1 MDELGMGERGMGGR
15 GLEVDEAWR
24 ELRRRLADRVAGI
37 GPEESLVLAVQVAG
51 LGDGPGPYVT
61 VGGRAGGGWRVEAA
75 SNPHLD
81 AAHQLDEG
89 GHERLLALGWGAPTY
104 LPGQAGSGS
113 AHWWVDLEAG
123 EEERAAWLLVQ
134 ALREAYAV
142 PHPAFLESSGLD
154 LDGLQGPDSPPAP
167 ELSDPEPPDR
177 VALVEQ
183 LPVVRPRDVE
193 HLRELVVETLEV
205 MTGTDVF
212 VDEEGDVVVPCG
224 EQSLIWVGADLDRPV
239 VSITAILVD
248 RVTRPQAGL
257 AALNLVSGR
266 LPFVSARM
274 LGSRLTLTHELH
286 AMPFVPE
293 HLAGWVAR
301 CQVEIDEVAVE
312 AALLLGGER
321 YLENLDQPR
330 PAAVLDEELATVA
343 ELLAAGPVSPRVV
356 AEVFNHSRSA
366 VVRRLVGVR
375 QGHLLA
381 HTDDVDGLLDAL
393 RAGLRWIVD
402 EPDRL
407 ADARTH
413 PRRRVA
419 LRPTIQTA
427 LLDDQPD
434 LFESEPGPT
443 G

>member
-1 MDELGMGERGMGGR
+1 MGDRALG
-15 GLEVDEAWR
+15 VDDAWR
-24 ELRRRLADRVAGI
+24 ELRRRLADRVAGLRAAD
-37 GPEESLVLAVQVAG
+37 SLVLSVQVAG
-51 LGDGPGPYVT
+51 LSDGPGPYVT
-61 VGGRAGGGWRVEAA
+61 AGGTHTGGWRLEAA
-75 SNPHLD
+75 SNAYLD
-81 AAHQLDEG
+81 TAHQLDEAAEG
-89 GHERLLALGWGAPTY
+89 QLLAQGWAPPSY
-104 LPGQAGSGS
+104 LPGQGGPGS
-113 AHWWVDLEAG
+113 ANWWVDLDAG

-167 ELSDPEPPDR
+167 EPPEPPDR

-193 HLRELVVETLEV
+193 HLRELVVETLTV
-205 MTGTDVF
+205 MTGDEVF
-212 VDEEGDVVVPCG
+212 VDEEGDVVVSCG

-248 RVTRPQAGL
+248 RVSRPQAGL

-301 CQVEIDEVAVE
+301 CQVEIDEVAAE

-330 PAAVLDEELATVA
+330 PAPVLDEEVATVA

-407 ADARTH
+407 AGARTH

-434 LFESEPGPT
+434 LFESGPGPT

>member
-1 MDELGMGERGMGGR
+1 MAERGMGERA
-15 GLEVDEAWR
+15 LEVDEAWR
-24 ELRRRLADRVAGI
+24 ELRRRLADRVAGL

-75 SNPHLD
+75 SNAYLD
-81 AAHQLDEG
+81 TAHQFDEAAEG
-89 GHERLLALGWGAPTY
+89 QLLAHGWGAPTY
-104 LPGQAGSGS
+104 LPGQGGPGS
-113 AHWWVDLEAG
+113 ANWWVDLDAG

-142 PHPAFLESSGLD
+142 PHPAFLESSSLD

-167 ELSDPEPPDR
+167 EPPHPMR
-177 VALVEQ
+177 VLEQ
-183 LPVVRPRDVE
+183 MPAVRPRDVE
-193 HLRELVVETLEV
+193 HLRELVVETLTV
-205 MTGTDVF
+205 MTGAEVL
-212 VDEEGDVVVPCG
+212 VDEEGDVVLPCG
-224 EQSLIWVGADLDRPV
+224 EESLLWVGPDLDRPV
-239 VSITAILVD
+239 VSLTAVLVD

-274 LGSRLTLTHELH
+274 LGSRLTITHELH

-301 CQVEIDEVAVE
+301 CQVEIDEVAAQ

-321 YLENLDQPR
+321 YLESLDVPR
-330 PAAVLDEELATVA
+330 PAPVLDDEVATVA
-343 ELLAAGPVSPRVV
+343 ELLTAGPVSPRVV
-356 AEVFNHSRSA
+356 AEVFHHSRGA
-366 VVRRLVGVR
+366 LVRRLVGLR

-381 HTDDVDGLLDAL
+381 HTEDVDGLLDAL

-402 EPDRL
+402 EPDRQ
-407 ADARTH
+407 ADARRRA
-413 PRRRVA
+413 RRRVA
-419 LRPTIQTA
+419 PRPSIQSV

>member
-1 MDELGMGERGMGGR
+1 M
-15 GLEVDEAWR
+15 
-24 ELRRRLADRVAGI
+24 
-37 GPEESLVLAVQVAG
+37 
-51 LGDGPGPYVT
+51 
-61 VGGRAGGGWRVEAA
+61 
-75 SNPHLD
+75 
-81 AAHQLDEG
+81 
-89 GHERLLALGWGAPTY
+89 
-104 LPGQAGSGS
+104 
-113 AHWWVDLEAG
+113 VDLDAG

>member
-1 MDELGMGERGMGGR
+1 MGERA
-15 GLEVDEAWR
+15 LEVDDAWR
-24 ELRRRLADRVAGI
+24 ELRRRLADRVAGLRAAD
-37 GPEESLVLAVQVAG
+37 SLVLSVQIAG
-51 LGDGPGPYVT
+51 LSDGPGPYVT
-61 VGGRAGGGWRVEAA
+61 AGGTPTGGWRLEAA
-75 SNPHLD
+75 SNAYLD
-81 AAHQLDEG
+81 TAHQLDEAAQG
-89 GHERLLALGWGAPTY
+89 QLLAQGWVPPSY
-104 LPGQAGSGS
+104 LPGQGGHGS
-113 AHWWVDLEAG
+113 ANWWVDLDAG

-142 PHPAFLESSGLD
+142 PHPAFLESSALD

-177 VALVEQ
+177 VALIEQ

-193 HLRELVVETLEV
+193 QLRELVVETLEV

-239 VSITAILVD
+239 VSITAVLVD

-266 LPFVSARM
+266 LPFASARM

-301 CQVEIDEVAVE
+301 CQVEIDEVAAE

-330 PAAVLDEELATVA
+330 PAPVLDEEVATVA

-356 AEVFNHSRSA
+356 AEVFHHSRSA
-366 VVRRLVGVR
+366 VVRRLVGLR

-407 ADARTH
+407 AEARTH

-427 LLDDQPD
+427 LLDEQPD
-434 LFESEPGPT
+434 LFGSEFGPT

>member
-1 MDELGMGERGMGGR
+1 MGERA
-15 GLEVDEAWR
+15 LEVDDAWR
-24 ELRRRLADRVAGI
+24 ELRRRLADRIAGLRAAD
-37 GPEESLVLAVQVAG
+37 SLVLSVQVAG
-51 LGDGPGPYVT
+51 LSDGPGPYVT
-61 VGGRAGGGWRVEAA
+61 AGGTPTGGWRLEAA
-75 SNPHLD
+75 SNAYLD
-81 AAHQLDEG
+81 TAHQLDEAAQG
-89 GHERLLALGWGAPTY
+89 QLLAQGWVPPSY
-104 LPGQAGSGS
+104 LPGRGRHGS
-113 AHWWVDLEAG
+113 ANWWVDLDAG

-167 ELSDPEPPDR
+167 EPPHPMR
-177 VALVEQ
+177 VLEEMPA
-183 LPVVRPRDVE
+183 VRPRDVE
-193 HLRELVVETLEV
+193 HLRDLVVETLTV
-205 MTGTDVF
+205 MTGAEVL
-212 VDEEGDVVVPCG
+212 VDDEGDVVVPCG
-224 EQSLIWVGADLDRPV
+224 EESLIWVGADLDRPV
-239 VSITAILVD
+239 VSITAVLVD

-266 LPFVSARM
+266 LPFASARM

-301 CQVEIDEVAVE
+301 CQVEIDEVAAE

-330 PAAVLDEELATVA
+330 PAPVLDEEVATIA
-343 ELLAAGPVSPRVV
+343 ELLAVGPVSPRVV
-356 AEVFNHSRSA
+356 AEVFHHSRSA
-366 VVRRLVGVR
+366 VVRRLVGLR

-407 ADARTH
+407 AEARTH

-427 LLDDQPD
+427 LLDEQPD
-434 LFESEPGPT
+434 LFGSESGPT

>member
-1 MDELGMGERGMGGR
+1 M
-15 GLEVDEAWR
+15 
-24 ELRRRLADRVAGI
+24 
-37 GPEESLVLAVQVAG
+37 
-51 LGDGPGPYVT
+51 
-61 VGGRAGGGWRVEAA
+61 
-75 SNPHLD
+75 
-81 AAHQLDEG
+81 
-89 GHERLLALGWGAPTY
+89 
-104 LPGQAGSGS
+104 
-113 AHWWVDLEAG
+113 
-123 EEERAAWLLVQ
+123 
-134 ALREAYAV
+134 
-142 PHPAFLESSGLD
+142 
-154 LDGLQGPDSPPAP
+154 
-167 ELSDPEPPDR
+167 
-177 VALVEQ
+177 
-183 LPVVRPRDVE
+183 
-193 HLRELVVETLEV
+193 
-205 MTGTDVF
+205 
-212 VDEEGDVVVPCG
+212 
-224 EQSLIWVGADLDRPV
+224 
-239 VSITAILVD
+239 SITAILVD
-248 RVTRPQAGL
+248 RVSRPQAGL

-266 LPFVSARM
+266 LPFASARM
-274 LGSRLTLTHELH
+274 LGSRLTITHELH

-330 PAAVLDEELATVA
+330 PAPVLDEEVATVA

-434 LFESEPGPT
+434 LFESGPGPT

>member
-1 MDELGMGERGMGGR
+1 
-15 GLEVDEAWR
+15 
-24 ELRRRLADRVAGI
+24 
-37 GPEESLVLAVQVAG
+37 
-51 LGDGPGPYVT
+51 
-61 VGGRAGGGWRVEAA
+61 
-75 SNPHLD
+75 
-81 AAHQLDEG
+81 
-89 GHERLLALGWGAPTY
+89 
-104 LPGQAGSGS
+104 
-113 AHWWVDLEAG
+113 
-123 EEERAAWLLVQ
+123 
-134 ALREAYAV
+134 
-142 PHPAFLESSGLD
+142 
-154 LDGLQGPDSPPAP
+154 
-167 ELSDPEPPDR
+167 
-177 VALVEQ
+177 
-183 LPVVRPRDVE
+183 
-193 HLRELVVETLEV
+193 
-205 MTGTDVF
+205 
-212 VDEEGDVVVPCG
+212 
-224 EQSLIWVGADLDRPV
+224 
-239 VSITAILVD
+239 
-248 RVTRPQAGL
+248 
-257 AALNLVSGR
+257 
-266 LPFVSARM
+266 M

-330 PAAVLDEELATVA
+330 PAPVLDEEVATVA

-434 LFESEPGPT
+434 LFESGPGPT

>member
-1 MDELGMGERGMGGR
+1 MGGR
-15 GLEVDEAWR
+15 ALGVDDAWR
-24 ELRRRLADRVAGI
+24 ELRRRLADRVAGLRTAD
-37 GPEESLVLAVQVAG
+37 SLVLSVQVAG
-51 LGDGPGPYVT
+51 LSDGPGPYVT
-61 VGGRAGGGWRVEAA
+61 AGGTPTGGWRLEAA
-75 SNPHLD
+75 SNGYLD
-81 AAHQLDEG
+81 TAHQLDEAAEG
-89 GHERLLALGWGAPTY
+89 QLLAQGWVPPSY
-104 LPGQAGSGS
+104 LPGLGGPGS
-113 AHWWVDLEAG
+113 ANWWVDLDAG

-193 HLRELVVETLEV
+193 HLRELVVETLTTMSGDE
-205 MTGTDVF
+205 VF

-224 EQSLIWVGADLDRPV
+224 EESLIWVGADLDRPV

-301 CQVEIDEVAVE
+301 CQVEIDEVAAE

-330 PAAVLDEELATVA
+330 PAPVLDEEVATVA

-393 RAGLRWIVD
+393 RAGLRWIVV

-419 LRPTIQTA
+419 RRPTIQTA

>member
-1 MDELGMGERGMGGR
+1 MGDRA
-15 GLEVDEAWR
+15 LEVDDAWR
-24 ELRRRLADRVAGI
+24 ELRRRLADRVAGLRAAD
-37 GPEESLVLAVQVAG
+37 SLVLSVQVAG
-51 LGDGPGPYVT
+51 LSDGPGPYVT
-61 VGGRAGGGWRVEAA
+61 AGGTPSGGWRLEAA
-75 SNPHLD
+75 SNAYLD
-81 AAHQLDEG
+81 TAHQLAGAAEG
-89 GHERLLALGWGAPTY
+89 QLLAQGWVPPSY
-104 LPGQAGSGS
+104 LPDQGGPGS
-113 AHWWVDLEAG
+113 ANWWVDLDAG

>member
-1 MDELGMGERGMGGR
+1 MGDRALG
-15 GLEVDEAWR
+15 VDDAWR
-24 ELRRRLADRVAGI
+24 ELRRRLADRVAGLRAAD
-37 GPEESLVLAVQVAG
+37 SLVLSVQVAG
-51 LGDGPGPYVT
+51 LSDGPGPYVT
-61 VGGRAGGGWRVEAA
+61 AGGTPSGGWRLEAA
-75 SNPHLD
+75 SNAYLD
-81 AAHQLDEG
+81 TAHQLDEAAEG
-89 GHERLLALGWGAPTY
+89 QLLAQGWVPPSY
-104 LPGQAGSGS
+104 LPGRGGPGS
-113 AHWWVDLEAG
+113 ANWWVDLDTG

-167 ELSDPEPPDR
+167 EPPDR

-193 HLRELVVETLEV
+193 HLRELVVETLTV
-205 MTGTDVF
+205 MSGDEVF

-224 EQSLIWVGADLDRPV
+224 EESLIWVGADLDRPV
-239 VSITAILVD
+239 VSITATLVD
-248 RVTRPQAGL
+248 RVSRPQAGL

-274 LGSRLTLTHELH
+274 LGSRLSITHELH

-301 CQVEIDEVAVE
+301 CQLEIDEVAVE

-330 PAAVLDEELATVA
+330 PAPVLDEEVATVA

-434 LFESEPGPT
+434 LFESGPGPT

>member
-1 MDELGMGERGMGGR
+1 MGDRALG
-15 GLEVDEAWR
+15 VDDAWR
-24 ELRRRLADRVAGI
+24 ELRRRLADRVAGLRVAD
-37 GPEESLVLAVQVAG
+37 SLVLSVQVAG
-51 LGDGPGPYVT
+51 LSDGPGPYVT
-61 VGGRAGGGWRVEAA
+61 AGGTPTGGWRLEAA
-75 SNPHLD
+75 SNAYLD
-81 AAHQLDEG
+81 TAHQLDEAAEG
-89 GHERLLALGWGAPTY
+89 QLLAQGWVPPSY
-104 LPGQAGSGS
+104 LPGQGGPGS
-113 AHWWVDLEAG
+113 ANWWVDLDAG

-167 ELSDPEPPDR
+167 EPPDR

-205 MTGTDVF
+205 MTGTEVF
-212 VDEEGDVVVPCG
+212 VDEDGDVVVPCG
-224 EQSLIWVGADLDRPV
+224 EQSLIWVGPDLDRPV

-248 RVTRPQAGL
+248 RVSRPQAGL

-266 LPFVSARM
+266 LPFASARM
-274 LGSRLTLTHELH
+274 LGSRLTITHELH

-330 PAAVLDEELATVA
+330 PAPVLDEEVAT
-343 ELLAAGPVSPRVV
+343 GPVSPRVV

-375 QGHLLA
+375 QGHLLD

-434 LFESEPGPT
+434 LFESGPGPT

>member
-1 MDELGMGERGMGGR
+1 MGGQA
-15 GLEVDEAWR
+15 LDVDGAWR
-24 ELRRRLADRVAGI
+24 ELRRRLADRVAGL
-37 GPEESLVLAVQVAG
+37 GASDSLVVSAQVAG
-51 LGDGPGPYVT
+51 LREGPGPYVV
-61 VGGRAGGGWRVEAA
+61 VGGVAGGGWRLEAA
-75 SNPHLD
+75 SNAYLD
-81 AAHQLDEG
+81 PAHQLDENA
-89 GHERLLALGWGAPTY
+89 HERLLALGWIAPTY
-104 LPGQAGSGS
+104 LPGQGGPGS
-113 AHWWVDLEAG
+113 ANWWVDLAAG

-167 ELSDPEPPDR
+167 EPPDR
-177 VALVEQ
+177 VELIEQ

-212 VDEEGDVVVPCG
+212 VDEEGDVVLPCG
-224 EQSLIWVGADLDRPV
+224 EQSLIWVGPDLDRPV

-248 RVTRPQAGL
+248 RVSRPQAGL
-257 AALNLVSGR
+257 AALNLVGGR

-274 LGSRLTLTHELH
+274 LGSRLTITHELP

-301 CQVEIDEVAVE
+301 CQVEIAEVAAE

-330 PAAVLDEELATVA
+330 PAAVLDEEVATIA
-343 ELLAAGPVSPRVV
+343 ELLAVGPVSPRVV
-356 AEVFNHSRSA
+356 AEVFNHSRGA
-366 VVRRLVGVR
+366 VVRRLVGLR
-375 QGHLLA
+375 QGRLIA
-381 HTDDVDGLLDAL
+381 HTEDVDGLLDAL

-407 ADARTH
+407 ADAGRRA
-413 PRRRVA
+413 RRRVA
-419 LRPTIQTA
+419 LRPSIQTA

-434 LFESEPGPT
+434 LFEGEPGSA

>member
-1 MDELGMGERGMGGR
+1 MGDRA
-15 GLEVDEAWR
+15 LEVDDAWR
-24 ELRRRLADRVAGI
+24 ELRRRLADRVAGLRAAD
-37 GPEESLVLAVQVAG
+37 SLVLSVQVAG
-51 LGDGPGPYVT
+51 LSDGPGPYVT
-61 VGGRAGGGWRVEAA
+61 AGGTPTGGWRLEAA
-75 SNPHLD
+75 SNAYLD
-81 AAHQLDEG
+81 TAHQLDEASEG
-89 GHERLLALGWGAPTY
+89 QLLAQGWAPPSY
-104 LPGQAGSGS
+104 LPGQGGPGS
-113 AHWWVDLEAG
+113 ANWWVDLDAG

-167 ELSDPEPPDR
+167 EPPEPPDR

-193 HLRELVVETLEV
+193 HLRELVVETLTV
-205 MTGTDVF
+205 MTGDEVF

-224 EQSLIWVGADLDRPV
+224 EQSLIWVGPDLDRPV

-248 RVTRPQAGL
+248 RVSRPQAGL

-330 PAAVLDEELATVA
+330 PAPVLDEEVATVA

-381 HTDDVDGLLDAL
+381 HTEDVDALLDAL

-407 ADARTH
+407 AGARTH

-434 LFESEPGPT
+434 LFESGPGPT

>member
-154 LDGLQGPDSPPAP
+154 LAGLQGPDSPPAP
-167 ELSDPEPPDR
+167 EPPDR
-177 VALVEQ
+177 VELIEQ

-193 HLRELVVETLEV
+193 HLRELVVETLTV
-205 MTGTDVF
+205 MTGADVF

-224 EQSLIWVGADLDRPV
+224 EESLIWVGPDLDRPV
-239 VSITAILVD
+239 VSITAVLVD

-257 AALNLVSGR
+257 AALNLVGGR
-266 LPFVSARM
+266 LPHVSARM
-274 LGSRLTLTHELH
+274 LGSRLTITHELH

-301 CQVEIDEVAVE
+301 CQVEIDEVAAE

-321 YLENLDQPR
+321 YLENLDAPR
-330 PAAVLDEELATVA
+330 PAPVLDEEVATIA
-343 ELLAAGPVSPRVV
+343 ELLAVGSVSPRVV
-356 AEVFNHSRSA
+356 AEVFGHSRGA
-366 VVRRLVGVR
+366 LVRRLVGLR
-375 QGHLLA
+375 QGHLIA
-381 HTDDVDGLLDAL
+381 HTEDVDGLLDAL
-393 RAGLRWIVD
+393 RAGLRGIVD
-402 EPDRL
+402 EPDRQ
-407 ADARTH
+407 ADARRRA
-413 PRRRVA
+413 RRRVA
-419 LRPTIQTA
+419 PRPSIQSV

-434 LFESEPGPT
+434 LFESESGPT

>member
-1 MDELGMGERGMGGR
+1 MGDRALG
-15 GLEVDEAWR
+15 VDDAWR
-24 ELRRRLADRVAGI
+24 ELRRRLADRVAGLRVAD
-37 GPEESLVLAVQVAG
+37 SLVLSVQVAG
-51 LGDGPGPYVT
+51 LSDGPGPYVT
-61 VGGRAGGGWRVEAA
+61 AGGTPTGGWRLEAA
-75 SNPHLD
+75 SNAYLD
-81 AAHQLDEG
+81 TAHQLDEAAEG
-89 GHERLLALGWGAPTY
+89 QLLAQGWVPPSY
-104 LPGQAGSGS
+104 LPGQGGPGS
-113 AHWWVDLEAG
+113 ANWWVDLDAG

-167 ELSDPEPPDR
+167 EPPDR

-205 MTGTDVF
+205 MTGTEVF
-212 VDEEGDVVVPCG
+212 VDEDGDVVVPCG
-224 EQSLIWVGADLDRPV
+224 EQSLIWVGPDLDRPV

-248 RVTRPQAGL
+248 RVSRPQAGL

-266 LPFVSARM
+266 LPFASARM
-274 LGSRLTLTHELH
+274 LGSRLTITHELH

-330 PAAVLDEELATVA
+330 PAPVLDEEVATVA

-434 LFESEPGPT
+434 LFESGPGPT